1 MLSLLLLL
9 FAVVAVVAV
18 AAVVAVVAVCSFFWC
33 CFSCC
38 CLGPHEPSWGALMSP
53 HGGPKL
59 GPIMGGAQ
67 VWALMGPWGAQTW
80 AHHGRGLSLGPHG
93 PMGGPNLGPSW
104 AGLKFRASWAHGG
117 PKLGPIMGGAQV
129 WAVMG
134 P

>member
-1 MLSLLLLL
+1 MLLLFLLL

-18 AAVVAVVAVCSFFWC
+18 AAVVAVVAVCSFFLY

-67 VWALMGPWGAQTW
+67 VWALI
-80 AHHGRGLSLGPHG
+80 
-93 PMGGPNLGPSW
+93 
-104 AGLKFRASWAHGG
+104 AHGG
-117 PKLGPIMGGAQV
+117 PKPGPIMGGA
-129 WAVMG
+129 
-134 P
+134 